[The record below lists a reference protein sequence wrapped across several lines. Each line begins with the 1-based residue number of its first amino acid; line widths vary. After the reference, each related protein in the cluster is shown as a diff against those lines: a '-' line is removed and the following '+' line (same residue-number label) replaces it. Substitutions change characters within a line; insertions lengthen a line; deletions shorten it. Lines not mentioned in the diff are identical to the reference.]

1 MEQPS
6 IIRCCHFLTALLSV
20 LLFNVMVSIPAFAQ
34 NGITGRVTDETGQP
48 VVGATVMIEGTNIG
62 SVTDVD
68 GFYSISADPGQTL
81 LFSCLGYLTES
92 STVGTGSIINVRLQT
107 DTKMLEEVVV
117 VGYGVQKK
125 ATLTGSVANVG
136 SNDIITTKTQNVQNM
151 LTGKLPGVRIVQRTS
166 EPGNFD
172 MSFDLR
178 GFGSPMII
186 IDGIPSDNLGLLDPN
201 DIESISVL
209 KDASAAI
216 YGVRAANGVVL
227 VTTKKGKGAKDKF
240 NLEYSFYWGM
250 QFPSHLPK
258 PVGAV
263 DRMTM
268 LNEKTMHNFDDPHL
282 TYTLDQIEAYRN
294 GTAKE
299 YDWYKATIKPAPQ
312 QQHSLS
318 FSGNTERVSYY
329 VNLGYMRQE
338 GFYTTRDLNF
348 QRFNVRSNIEAKISK
363 RLTAT
368 LQLNGIMNER
378 QKPYYNTME
387 VFKALWRTPTSE
399 PIYANDNPNYPNAVL
414 GAIIPSTVL
423 IDSEKTGYNI
433 HNGKSF
439 EGILSVNYEIP
450 WVQGLNA
457 KGLVSYDLT
466 IDDDNSHKR
475 EFDIYNYDKASGTYN
490 ALHQQAPETIQRN
503 YYQRYRTMMQFS
515 LNYDR
520 TFNEAHH
527 VGALVLYEETVN
539 QKDNFYALREMGI
552 PLDYLIGGNA
562 ANQVGFMDAG
572 NLWKTVNKGL
582 VGRVNYDYKSRYIA
596 EFSFRYDGSSK
607 FAPGHQWGFFPGG
620 SIGWR
625 ISEEPFMKNSQAL
638 SFITNL
644 KLRAS
649 YGLMGDENASNYQ
662 FMTGYDFPASSNYKE
677 NPGGSIFDGN
687 FVQAVGFR
695 SLPNQAL
702 TWYTVRT
709 ANVGLDADF
718 WDGMLGVT
726 FDLFQRDRDGLMATR
741 ATSIPE
747 TVGAAMPQENL
758 ESDRTMGFEIALSH
772 RNKIGNDFYYNIG
785 ANVSMTRTMWTDRV
799 RESFGNS
806 WDYWRFCEE
815 CRYTNIM
822 FGHGEDGQYES
833 WDEIVNSPVFVG
845 KGTLPGDY
853 RYEDYNGDGVIDGE
867 DHHPIATNSI
877 PQMYYGLNL
886 SAAWKGFDLD
896 LLFQGA
902 AMSHVAYPEMFNEPL
917 MWNGNALEQFLD
929 RWHPT
934 DPEADPY
941 DPNTQWES
949 GYYAYTGTKM
959 DQSSLHAAEDASYL
973 RLKSVELGYTIPQ
986 RITRKIGVEK
996 ARIYVNG
1003 YNLLTFSSL
1012 KYVDP
1017 EHPNSEWGYVY
1028 PLNKTVNVG
1037 LNIVF

>member
-1 MEQPS
+1 MKQPS
-6 IIRCCHFLTALLSV
+6 IFRTGHFLAV
-20 LLFNVMVSIPAFAQ
+20 LLFVLSLNVLVPVPASAQ
-34 NGITGRVTDETGQP
+34 NKITGKVIDDSGVP
-48 VVGATVMIEGTNIG
+48 VVGATVMIEGTDIG
-62 SVTDVD
+62 SVTDFD
-68 GFYSISADPGQTL
+68 GFYSISASPGQTL
-81 LFSCLGYLTES
+81 LFSCLGYITENAVVGKS
-92 STVGTGSIINVRLQT
+92 SVINIRLQT
-107 DTKMLEEVVV
+107 DTKTLDEVVV

-125 ATLTGSVANVG
+125 ATMTGAIANVG
-136 SNDIITTKTQNVQNM
+136 SNDIVTTKTQNVQNM

-178 GFGSPMII
+178 GYGSPMIV

-240 NLEYSFYWGM
+240 NLEYQFYWGM
-250 QFPSHLPK
+250 QFPSNLTK

-263 DRMTM
+263 DRMTL

-282 TYTLDQIEAYRN
+282 TYTMDQIEAYRN

-318 FSGNTERVSYY
+318 ISGNTERVSYY

-348 QRFNVRSNIEAKISK
+348 QRFNVRSNVEAKITK
-363 RLTAT
+363 RLTAS

-399 PIYANDNPNYPNAVL
+399 PIYANDNPDYPNAVL

-423 IDSEKTGYNI
+423 IDSDITGYNI

-439 EGILSVNYEIP
+439 EGIFTLNYEIP
-450 WVQGLNA
+450 WVPGLSA

-475 EFDIYNYDKASGTYN
+475 EFDIYNYDKATGTYN

-503 YYQRYRTMMQFS
+503 YYNRYRTMMQFS

-520 TFNEAHH
+520 TFKSHH
-527 VGALVLYEETVN
+527 VGALMLYEETVN

-552 PLDYLIGGNA
+552 PLDYLLGGNA
-562 ANQVGFMDAG
+562 TNQIGFMDAG

-582 VGRVNYDYKSRYIA
+582 VGRVNYDFKSRYLV

-644 KLRAS
+644 KIRAS

-662 FMTGYDFPASSNYKE
+662 FMTGYDFPAGSNYKE
-677 NPGGSIFDGN
+677 NPGGSIFDGE
-687 FVQAVGFR
+687 FIPAIGFR
-695 SLPNQAL
+695 SLPNRAL

-718 WDGMLGVT
+718 WDGMLGLT
-726 FDLFQRDRDGLMATR
+726 FDMFQRDRDGLMATR

-747 TVGAAMPQENL
+747 TVGASMPQENL
-758 ESDRTMGFEIALSH
+758 ESDRTMGFELALSH
-772 RNKIGNDFYYNIG
+772 RNRIGSDFYYNIG
-785 ANVSMTRTMWTDRV
+785 ANISMTRTMWTDRV

-815 CRYTNIM
+815 GRYTNIM
-822 FGHGEDGQYES
+822 FGHGDDGQYES
-833 WDEIVNSPVFVG
+833 WDDIINSPVFIG

-877 PQMYYGLNL
+877 PQMYYGINL

-896 LLFQGA
+896 ILFQGA
-902 AMSHVAYPEMFNEPL
+902 AMTHIAYPEMYNEPL

-929 RWHPT
+929 RWHPV

-941 DPNTQWES
+941 DPNTQWTS

-986 RITRKIGVEK
+986 RITQKIGIEK

>member
-815 CRYTNIM
+815 GRYTNIM